1 MYRRSLQDF
10 NEFRKNQHR
19 YRLNWS
25 FRENMEIENT
35 KLFTGVAK
43 KIARRLT
50 FLIEMN
56 FENYKQN

>member
-10 NEFRKNQHR
+10 NEFSR

-56 FENYKQN
+56 FENYKQNY